1 MHEDVE
7 KILISA
13 EAIERRLCEL
23 AAQIT
28 ADYSGR
34 ELTVLALLNGS
45 FLLLADL
52 LRKIPLPLQLDC
64 LSVSSYHGSTASSG
78 TITFRQRPLPDLS
91 GRHVLVLDDILDTGL
106 TLRSV
111 LEKLRETPSIQSL
124 RTCVLLQKN
133 IPRPDGIRA
142 DYVGFEIGNEFVV
155 GYGLDYK
162 EKYRN
167 LPYIGVLKPSAV

>member
-1 MHEDVE
+1 M
-7 KILISA
+7 
-13 EAIERRLCEL
+13 
-23 AAQIT
+23 
-28 ADYSGR
+28 
-34 ELTVLALLNGS
+34 
-45 FLLLADL
+45 
-52 LRKIPLPLQLDC
+52 
-64 LSVSSYHGSTASSG
+64 
-78 TITFRQRPLPDLS
+78 
-91 GRHVLVLDDILDTGL
+91 LVLDDILDTGL

-167 LPYIGVLKPSAV
+167 LPYIGVLKPSAI